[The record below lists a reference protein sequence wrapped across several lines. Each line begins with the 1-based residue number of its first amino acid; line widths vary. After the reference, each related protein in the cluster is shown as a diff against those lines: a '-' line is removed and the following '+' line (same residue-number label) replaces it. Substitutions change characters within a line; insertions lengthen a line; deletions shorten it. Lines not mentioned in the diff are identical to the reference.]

1 MGGCFHKSNS
11 FNYHDPMK
19 TRNPIAVLFLPFF
32 TFGIYG
38 LVWSVKTKNE
48 MNRLGANIPT
58 AWLLIVPLANIYW
71 FWVYGTGVA
80 LVTKG
85 AHSALG
91 SFLLRLFL
99 GPIGAAITQNEFN
112 KVATNQ

>member
-1 MGGCFHKSNS
+1 
-11 FNYHDPMK
+11 MK
-19 TRNPIAVLFLPFF
+19 KRSPIAVLFLPFI

-38 LVWSVKTKNE
+38 LVWYVKTKNE

-58 AWLLIVPLANIYW
+58 AWLLIIPLANVYW

-80 LVTKG
+80 IVTKG

-99 GPIGAAITQNEFN
+99 GPIGCAITQNEFN
-112 KVATNQ
+112 NVIAK

>member
-1 MGGCFHKSNS
+1 
-11 FNYHDPMK
+11 MK
-19 TRNPIAVLFLPFF
+19 NRSPIAVLFLPFL
-32 TFGIYG
+32 TLGIYG

-58 AWLLIVPLANIYW
+58 AWLLIIPFANIYW
-71 FWVYGTGVA
+71 IWVYGTGVA

-91 SFLLRLFL
+91 SFLLRIFL
-99 GPIGAAITQNEFN
+99 GPIGSAITQNEFN
-112 KVATNQ
+112 KVSCGGSN

>member
-1 MGGCFHKSNS
+1 
-11 FNYHDPMK
+11 MK
-19 TRNPIAVLFLPFF
+19 KRNPVAVLFLPFV

-38 LVWSVKTKNE
+38 LVWQVKTKNE
-48 MNRLGANIPT
+48 MNKLGANIPT
-58 AWLLIVPLANIYW
+58 AWLIIVPFANIYW

-80 LVTKG
+80 HVTKG

-99 GPIGAAITQNEFN
+99 GPIGSAITQNEFN
-112 KVATNQ
+112 KVATI